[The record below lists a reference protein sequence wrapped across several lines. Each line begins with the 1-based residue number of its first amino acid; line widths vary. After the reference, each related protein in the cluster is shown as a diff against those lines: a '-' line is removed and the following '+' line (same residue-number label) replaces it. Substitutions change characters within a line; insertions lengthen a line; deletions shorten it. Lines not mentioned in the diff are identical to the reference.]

1 MTDLS
6 PDAILASIC
15 AGRSHLLDMGR
26 RFNAQVAES
35 GTTLNNENLDE
46 LNGTVEAIFE
56 LEGIPLSDEEK
67 LIIRQIDKLHWTDEQ
82 AIEFFQAMGSK

>member
-1 MTDLS
+1 MIDLS

-15 AGRSHLLDMGR
+15 AGRSELLDLGR

-56 LEGIPLSDEEK
+56 LEGIPLSDDEK

>member
-6 PDAILASIC
+6 PDAILTSIY
-15 AGRSHLLDMGR
+15 AGRADLLEMGK

-35 GTTLNNENLDE
+35 GTDFNNENLDE

-56 LEGIPLSDEEK
+56 LEGIPLDENEK
-67 LIIRQIDKLHWTDEQ
+67 LLIRQIDKLRWSDEQ
-82 AIEFFQAMGSK
+82 AIEFFQALGRK